1 MVYSSIEQIC
11 DEFQIDSSLDIS
23 TIISELT
30 KKQKDLHPD
39 ANPNYSEDDLKMFS
53 RINDAKDFLRQVDK
67 NALVPLSEVIS
78 IIKSINNKE
87 LTSLEKEEK
96 MQIGIKTKTQ
106 EIVKSIKSYYLPRKL
121 TVAGLLALVSFVWA
135 FPSMLTDHPI
145 IGEIIDDIYSLQFFY
160 FILTAIWLFVLF
172 LSVTLLFFTFRNETY
187 IKNILQFLEKPESQ
201 YEIFSSFIK
210 EDCSNSTFT
219 IKDLE
224 EYICSCF
231 SPQKRMFM
239 DKRIRVPR
247 QLLPNVYEISP
258 KIAEMIVF
266 RVLEKGV
273 ISKVN
278 TKGWYDKYVV
288 ESL

>member
-135 FPSMLTDHPI
+135 FPSMLTEHPI
-145 IGEIIDDIYSLQFFY
+145 ISEIIRYSVDEFY
-160 FILTAIWLFVLF
+160 LFLTMIWLFVLF

-187 IKNILQFLEKPESQ
+187 IKNVLQFLENPESQ

-239 DKRIRVPR
+239 DKKIRVPR

-266 RVLEKGV
+266 RALEKGV